1 LRGQSEPLPG
11 SHNLA
16 RSERSRAIP
25 YHYWPNVTTAR
36 DDSYE
41 VYVSPFTWRY
51 GSPEMRRL
59 WSEAHRRRL
68 WRRIWVA
75 LAEAQQAAGLVTA
88 EQVADLRAH
97 QDEIDLAR
105 AAEIEREIHHDLMAE
120 VRAFAEQCLAGGGII
135 HLGATSADI
144 EDNADALRMREALDL
159 VLMRLRTLLLAFARQ
174 VDSWAAAPT
183 MAFTHLQPAEP
194 TTVGY
199 RLAQYTQDLWMDWQE
214 LSRTRADLR
223 GKGFRGAVG
232 TSASY
237 AQLLDLSVHGAR
249 TQGAEP
255 GAFES
260 RVLSALGLDAFPVS
274 TQTYPRKQDYRVLS
288 ALAGLGASLYK
299 FAFDLRLLQSPPI
312 GEWSEP
318 FAPGQV
324 GSSAMP
330 FKRNPIHAE
339 NMDSLARLLAAL
351 PRVAWDN
358 AAHSLL
364 ERTLDDSA
372 NRRTI
377 LPEAFLIADE
387 LLVRALRL
395 IEGLQVDR
403 DASARLLAAYG
414 AFAATERLLME
425 LVKRGG
431 DRQALHEV
439 IRGHAMAA
447 WTEVQA
453 GRPNPLMEALS
464 GDPRILQYAAAG
476 QVRVWLDASGY
487 VGDAPERARAFA
499 AMVREELES
508 WR

>member
-1 LRGQSEPLPG
+1 MSQDPVFT
-11 SHNLA
+11 H
-16 RSERSRAIP
+16 
-25 YHYWPNVTTAR
+25 
-36 DDSYE
+36 DDYL
-41 VYVSPFTWRY
+41 SPFTWRY

-97 QDEIDLAR
+97 QDDVDLAR
-105 AAEIEREIHHDLMAE
+105 SAEIEQEIHHDLMAE
-120 VRAFAEQCLAGGGII
+120 VRAYAGQCPVGGGII

-144 EDNADALRMREALDL
+144 EDNADVLRMRQALDRIL
-159 VLMRLRTLLLAFARQ
+159 ERLRSVLLAIAGQ
-174 VDSWAAAPT
+174 VETWADAPT

-194 TTVGY
+194 TTTGY
-199 RLAQYTQDLWMDWQE
+199 RLAQYAQDLWTDGQE
-214 LSRTRADLR
+214 LSRVRSELR
-223 GKGFRGAVG
+223 GKGFKGAVG

-237 AQLLDLSVHGAR
+237 AQLLEGTGMAPEDHER
-249 TQGAEP
+249 
-255 GAFES
+255 
-260 RVLSALGLDAFPVS
+260 RVMETLGLEAAPVA

-288 ALAGLGASLYK
+288 VLAGLGASLYK

-312 GEWSEP
+312 GEWAEP
-318 FAPGQV
+318 FAAGQV

-358 AAHSLL
+358 AAHSAL

-387 LLVRALRL
+387 LLIRANRL
-395 IEGLQVDR
+395 IAGLQIDR
-403 DASARLLAAYG
+403 AASARLLAVYG
-414 AFAATERLLME
+414 PFAATERLLME

-439 IRGHAMAA
+439 IREHAMAA
-447 WTEVQA
+447 WAELRA
-453 GRPNPLMEALS
+453 GRPNLLVQSLCA
-464 GDPRILQYAAAG
+464 DPRITHHASPDE
-476 QVRVWLDASGY
+476 VRCWLDAGGY
-487 VGDAPERARAFA
+487 VGDAPERARRFA
-499 AMVREELES
+499 SMLRAALEGL
-508 WR
+508 